1 MLELLRERRSIRK
14 FTSEPVAPEDIRKL
28 LGAALL
34 APAGMG
40 KNPLEFIVIR
50 DRETITHLQ
59 FLKAHGTAPL
69 ASAPLAIVVI
79 ADTRKTDTW
88 VEDASVAAILIQL
101 EAVRLGLG
109 STWIQI
115 RLREGGDGSSE
126 DAFRKK
132 LGIPDGYGVLNVIA
146 VGHGAEEKSPHTD
159 ADMDFSK
166 VHYERF

>member
-40 KNPLEFIVIR
+40 KKPLEFIVIR

-79 ADTRKTDTW
+79 ADTIKGKGVSFMENTVLWHYRIARG
-88 VEDASVAAILIQL
+88 EEYDAALKEL
-101 EAVRLGLG
+101 EA
-109 STWIQI
+109 Q
-115 RLREGGDGSSE
+115 
-126 DAFRKK
+126 K
-132 LGIPDGYGVLNVIA
+132 P
-146 VGHGAEEKSPHTD
+146 
-159 ADMDFSK
+159 
-166 VHYERF
+166 